1 MTPAQVAHIIA
12 LVQQHAAACLNGLP
26 TTHKLF
32 EQIQAALRDAP
43 QQAEPIALCLIGIS
57 SGKPHLSDFGANFRP
72 LHKRSELEEVQNRMG
87 WDFGVPRI
95 AEVYALPLNTPS
107 APQQADGWVMVPVE
121 PTPEMVTAAFCGGHG
136 SGPAAD
142 WPAMLAARPSAP
154 TAVEPDERA
163 ERDKQHRDLFFAAYQ
178 LLDGVCEDHPAL
190 ADVLNV
196 DAHGALCHALA
207 QLDVFYG
214 INGPEDI
221 APPIKAEP
229 GSRLEYELHVLNSK
243 ASASKGTP

>member
-1 MTPAQVAHIIA
+1 MADNKELAKQAEQLADRLDT
-12 LVQQHAAACLNGLP
+12 AAAGRLVVNPHHYNHLVKTDEIGL
-26 TTHKLF
+26 LLR
-32 EQIQAALRDAP
+32 QCARALAQGEPGELPPFYISGPYPADGAYSVCDVYTSRILIKFDA
-43 QQAEPIALCLIGIS
+43 
-57 SGKPHLSDFGANFRP
+57 SGK
-72 LHKRSELEEVQNRMG
+72 
-87 WDFGVPRI
+87 
-95 AEVYALPLNTPS
+95 ALYPTAS
-107 APQQADGWVMVPVE
+107 APAAVE
-121 PTPEMVTAAFCGGHG
+121 PDELSMSMFASVADFEAAKRQ
-136 SGPAAD
+136 A
-142 WPAMLAARPSAP
+142 
-154 TAVEPDERA
+154 AVEPDERA
-163 ERDKQHRDLFFAAYQ
+163 KRDKQHRDLFFAAYH

-243 ASASKGTP
+243 ASASKGTPT

>member
-1 MTPAQVAHIIA
+1 MPPAQVAHIMS
-12 LVQQHAAACLNGLP
+12 LVEAYADSTHISSHENCLAARAAV
-26 TTHKLF
+26 
-32 EQIQAALRDAP
+32 EAALRDAP
-43 QQAEPIALCLIGIS
+43 QAEPVHWRALLD
-57 SGKPHLSDFGANFRP
+57 PVQRP
-72 LHKRSELEEVQNRMG
+72 QKLQTHHHVVGFTSLKACEAFVASELDMNGWRYTIEPLYNR
-87 WDFGVPRI
+87 PP
-95 AEVYALPLNTPS
+95 ATPS
-107 APQQADGWVMVPVE
+107 APTAVE
-121 PTPEMVTAAFCGGHG
+121 HKPLFAEMIAQHPGLREE
-136 SGPAAD
+136 
-142 WPAMLAARPSAP
+142 MLAEQGAP

-163 ERDKQHRDLFFAAYQ
+163 KRDKQHRDLFFAAYH

-243 ASASKGTP
+243 ASASKGTPL